1 MAQRN
6 KLQQAEA
13 VLVCIHYYW
22 LCSLQGNENINK
34 HYPRCLNKFFA
45 TWNMSNFLR
54 NNFILLDTK
63 LNGLS
68 ESLQAPSTA
77 DDWYPSP
84 ERHTLFCYH
93 KVLNFAVCLF
103 VSNIDPVLF
112 STLQPLAC
120 MYFLAV
126 TS

>member
-1 MAQRN
+1 
-6 KLQQAEA
+6 
-13 VLVCIHYYW
+13 
-22 LCSLQGNENINK
+22 
-34 HYPRCLNKFFA
+34 
-45 TWNMSNFLR
+45 MSNFLR